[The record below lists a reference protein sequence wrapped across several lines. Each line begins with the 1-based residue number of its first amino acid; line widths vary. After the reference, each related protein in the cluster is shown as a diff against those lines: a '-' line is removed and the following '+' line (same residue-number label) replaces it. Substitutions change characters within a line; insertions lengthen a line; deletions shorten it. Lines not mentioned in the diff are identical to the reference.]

1 MKGWNI
7 IISLLTSPFFA
18 LLSKSLSTCSPVSE
32 ASLIA
37 LSKSYKSN
45 ISYFSSLNQ
54 LIKSVNHLLVFYSM
68 TYLCLM
74 LNIFVNALKT
84 IMIIRKKKKNIR
96 YSNLFQAI
104 YKSSLYKNQALIVKT
119 VFYFEVTHNNSY
131 YIYILNTQ

>member
-1 MKGWNI
+1 
-7 IISLLTSPFFA
+7 
-18 LLSKSLSTCSPVSE
+18 
-32 ASLIA
+32 
-37 LSKSYKSN
+37 
-45 ISYFSSLNQ
+45 
-54 LIKSVNHLLVFYSM
+54 
-68 TYLCLM
+68 M